1 MGTSSIVVEEDDEEE
16 IFVQKTV
23 ELELETDKKDEMT
36 VIVRAMAIDKCVL
49 EKNVKLDSFFWKI
62 NCTRL
67 TSYEINVYKINARWN

>member
-49 EKNVKLDSFFWKI
+49 EKNVKLEFFLK
-62 NCTRL
+62 NKL
-67 TSYEINVYKINARWN
+67 YKINVLWNQCL

>member
-49 EKNVKLDSFFWKI
+49 EKNVKLDSFF
-62 NCTRL
+62 
-67 TSYEINVYKINARWN
+67 

>member
-49 EKNVKLDSFFWKI
+49 EKNVKSDFFF
-62 NCTRL
+62 
-67 TSYEINVYKINARWN
+67 